1 MLNTLVFSLIQTS
14 LENNIYYLSPQR
26 SANLLEFF
34 QDSDTVPTDTLL
46 GIYRSFILAFIT
58 YDTAV

>member
-34 QDSDTVPTDTLL
+34 QD
-46 GIYRSFILAFIT
+46 
-58 YDTAV
+58 